1 MVGLEGAPVADKI
14 DSSDHPFV
22 RIVSL
27 PASNRRS
34 FTWKRVDS
42 TLETDKDNFIACAS
56 VNQAVQDKNH
66 DLKQYL
72 EVRS

>member
-66 DLKQYL
+66 DLKQHL